1 MMDDVQGVSASHWFG
16 HDTAGVWL
24 VCGVMSGRKR
34 WSGCDASDDGM
45 GTGTSVV
52 GGHELAAA
60 ASVRVGGMEEW
71 FAGWAVW
78 VMERESD
85 ACGTSRPR
93 GNES

>member
-1 MMDDVQGVSASHWFG
+1 MILAYGG
-16 HDTAGVWL
+16 GKGVWL

-60 ASVRVGGMEEW
+60 AGLGL
-71 FAGWAVW
+71 AVW
-78 VMERESD
+78 RNGLRGGQ
-85 ACGTSRPR
+85 CG
-93 GNES
+93 

>member
-1 MMDDVQGVSASHWFG
+1 MMDDVQEVSASHWFG
-16 HDTAGVWL
+16 HDTGMGGKDVWL

-60 ASVRVGGMEEW
+60 AGSGL
-71 FAGWAVW
+71 AVW
-78 VMERESD
+78 RNGLRGGQ
-85 ACGTSRPR
+85 CG
-93 GNES
+93 